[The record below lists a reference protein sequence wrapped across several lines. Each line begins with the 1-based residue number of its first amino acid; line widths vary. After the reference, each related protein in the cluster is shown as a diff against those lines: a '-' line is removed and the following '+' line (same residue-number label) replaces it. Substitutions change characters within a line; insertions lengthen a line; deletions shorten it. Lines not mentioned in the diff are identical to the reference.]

1 MIESLSLGSFSEI
14 AESKSEVSLQELEM
28 ADSVL
33 EKMNDMDLGFDD
45 EHISDVGNEFSK
57 SSPDVSQDDIL
68 ERMNDFDGIEETEGT
83 ELEDDVARDLSPE
96 SVLDRINQS
105 LTENMESAN
114 EGLTSEEKEKIKE
127 ETGWSDEIIDAI
139 KSMDE
144 YKIYKEA
151 VLKEAEIGEKK
162 CLIRDDIDWDQKI
175 GAMTNK
181 MRAEKGLSPINKDGK
196 IIELHHIGQHSDS
209 PLAELTTEEHRGTG
223 NDAVLHD
230 KNKESEIDR
239 NVFGKERAAHW
250 EARAKQGDEE

>member
-1 MIESLSLGSFSEI
+1 MIESLGSFSEI
-14 AESKSEVSLQELEM
+14 AESKSEVSPQELEM

-33 EKMNDMDLGFDD
+33 EKMNDMNFSFDD

-57 SSPDVSQDDIL
+57 SSTEGSLDDIL
-68 ERMNDFDGIEETEGT
+68 ERMNNFDNLEEAEGT
-83 ELEDDVARDLSPE
+83 AYEDDVKRDLSPE

-105 LTENMESAN
+105 LAENVESAN
-114 EGLTSEEKEKIKE
+114 EGLTLEEKEKIKE

-151 VLKEAEIGEKK
+151 GLTEAEIGEKK
-162 CLIRDDIDWDQKI
+162 CLVRSDIDWDQKDSM
-175 GAMTNK
+175 GRTNRE
-181 MRAEKGLSPINKDGK
+181 RAEQGLSPINKDGK
-196 IIELHHIGQHSDS
+196 VIELHHIGQHSDS

-223 NDAVLHD
+223 NDTVLHD

-239 NVFGKERAAHW
+239 YAFGKERATYW
-250 EARAKQGDEE
+250 EARAKQGDGE